1 MNFLQYLQTTKENK
15 PGTSLLILFAILL
28 ISLVLAQ
35 IVAGGLMILMSGIEL
50 SNIGNLIDVLMN
62 SKNGWWAM
70 MLSQGVASIFTF
82 IVPGLL
88 FWYAV
93 EKKQFSDLS
102 FRALPSLQ
110 VFGLVI
116 LIQLFFSPF
125 SGWVQSL
132 NEKMQLPASLEWLE
146 LIMKSME
153 NSAKTLTD
161 FLTKFD
167 SPLELF
173 VALIVIAI
181 IAGIGEELIFRGL
194 IQRKLLLGIKNYH
207 LAIWIS
213 AIIFSGIHM
222 QFYGF
227 FPRMFLGALFGYLY
241 YWSGNIWVPIF
252 AHIFN
257 NGLAVVLMHMVN
269 QKKISPE
276 IEKLDSIPLPYVLA
290 SLLAFIGL
298 MFVFQK
304 SNISNI
310 KDQV

>member
-50 SNIGNLIDVLMN
+50 RNIGNLIDVLMN

-102 FRALPSLQ
+102 FSALPSLQ
-110 VFGLVI
+110 IFGLVI
-116 LIQLFFSPF
+116 LIQLTFSPF

-227 FPRMFLGALFGYLY
+227 FPRMFLGAIFGYLY

-304 SNISNI
+304 SNII
-310 KDQV
+310 AG

>member
-1 MNFLQYLQTTKENK
+1 MDFLQYLQTTKENK

-50 SNIGNLIDVLMN
+50 RNIGNLIDVLMN

-93 EKKQFSDLS
+93 EKKQFNDLS

-110 VFGLVI
+110 IFGLVI
-116 LIQLFFSPF
+116 LIQLSFSPF

-146 LIMKSME
+146 SIMKSME
-153 NSAKTLTD
+153 DSAKTLTD

-167 SPLELF
+167 SPFELF

-276 IEKLDSIPLPYVLA
+276 IEKLDTIPMPYVTV
-290 SLLAFIGL
+290 SVLLFGGL
-298 MFVFQK
+298 MYLFKKKYSEVEQGK
-304 SNISNI
+304 
-310 KDQV
+310 

>member
-50 SNIGNLIDVLMN
+50 RNIGNLIDVLMN

-110 VFGLVI
+110 IFGLVI
-116 LIQLFFSPF
+116 LIQLTFSPF

-132 NEKMQLPASLEWLE
+132 NEKMQLPASLEWH
-146 LIMKSME
+146 
-153 NSAKTLTD
+153 
-161 FLTKFD
+161 
-167 SPLELF
+167 P
-173 VALIVIAI
+173 
-181 IAGIGEELIFRGL
+181 
-194 IQRKLLLGIKNYH
+194 
-207 LAIWIS
+207 
-213 AIIFSGIHM
+213 
-222 QFYGF
+222 
-227 FPRMFLGALFGYLY
+227 P
-241 YWSGNIWVPIF
+241 
-252 AHIFN
+252 
-257 NGLAVVLMHMVN
+257 
-269 QKKISPE
+269 
-276 IEKLDSIPLPYVLA
+276 
-290 SLLAFIGL
+290 
-298 MFVFQK
+298 
-304 SNISNI
+304 
-310 KDQV
+310 

>member
-50 SNIGNLIDVLMN
+50 RNIGNLIDVLMN

-110 VFGLVI
+110 IFGLVI
-116 LIQLFFSPF
+116 LIQLTFSPF

-304 SNISNI
+304 SNISKI

>member
-50 SNIGNLIDVLMN
+50 RNIGNLIDVLMN

-110 VFGLVI
+110 IFGLVI
-116 LIQLFFSPF
+116 LIQLTFSPF

-167 SPLELF
+167 STLELF

-304 SNISNI
+304 SNISKI

>member
-1 MNFLQYLQTTKENK
+1 MDFLQYLQTTKENK

-50 SNIGNLIDVLMN
+50 SNIGNLIEVLMN

-93 EKKQFSDLS
+93 EKKQFNDLS

-110 VFGLVI
+110 IFGFVI
-116 LIQLFFSPF
+116 LIQLLFSPF

-146 LIMKSME
+146 SIMKNME
-153 NSAKTLTD
+153 DSAKTLTD
-161 FLTKFD
+161 FLIKFD
-167 SPLELF
+167 SPFELF

-276 IEKLDSIPLPYVLA
+276 IEKLDTIPMPYVTV
-290 SLLAFIGL
+290 SVLLFGGL
-298 MFVFQK
+298 MYLFKKKYSEVEQGK
-304 SNISNI
+304 
-310 KDQV
+310 

>member
-1 MNFLQYLQTTKENK
+1 MDFLQYLQTTKENK

-50 SNIGNLIDVLMN
+50 SNIGNLIEVLMN

-93 EKKQFSDLS
+93 EKKQFNDLS

-110 VFGLVI
+110 IFGLVI
-116 LIQLFFSPF
+116 LIQLSFSPF

-146 LIMKSME
+146 SIMKSME
-153 NSAKTLTD
+153 DSAKTLTD

-276 IEKLDSIPLPYVLA
+276 IEKLDTIPMPYVTV
-290 SLLAFIGL
+290 SVLLFGGL
-298 MFVFQK
+298 MYLFKKKYSEVEQGK
-304 SNISNI
+304 
-310 KDQV
+310 

>member
-1 MNFLQYLQTTKENK
+1 MDFLQYLQTTKENK

-50 SNIGNLIDVLMN
+50 SNIGNLIEVLMN

-110 VFGLVI
+110 IFGLVI
-116 LIQLFFSPF
+116 LIQLSFSPF

-146 LIMKSME
+146 SIMKSME
-153 NSAKTLTD
+153 DSAKTLTD

-213 AIIFSGIHM
+213 AIIFSCIHM

-276 IEKLDSIPLPYVLA
+276 IEKLDTIPMPYVTV
-290 SLLAFIGL
+290 SVLLFGGL
-298 MFVFQK
+298 MYLFKKKYSEVEQGK
-304 SNISNI
+304 
-310 KDQV
+310 

>member
-50 SNIGNLIDVLMN
+50 RNIGNLIDVLMN

-93 EKKQFSDLS
+93 EKKQFNDLS

-110 VFGLVI
+110 IFGLVI
-116 LIQLFFSPF
+116 LIQLTFSPF

-167 SPLELF
+167 STLELF

-257 NGLAVVLMHMVN
+257 NGLAVVLLHMVN

-304 SNISNI
+304 SNISKI

>member
-1 MNFLQYLQTTKENK
+1 MDFLQYLQTTKENK
-15 PGTSLLILFAILL
+15 PFTSLLILFAILL
-28 ISLVLAQ
+28 TSLALAQ

-50 SNIGNLIDVLMN
+50 SNIGNIIEVLTS
-62 SKNGWWAM
+62 SKNGWWTM
-70 MLSQGVASIFTF
+70 MTSQGVASIFTF
-82 IVPGLL
+82 ILPGLL
-88 FWYAV
+88 FWYV
-93 EKKQFSDLS
+93 IEKKQFSDLN
-102 FRALPSLQ
+102 FKNLPTLS

-116 LIQLFFSPF
+116 LIQMCFSPF
-125 SGWVQSL
+125 SGYIQSL

-146 LIMKSME
+146 LLMKNME
-153 NSAKTLTD
+153 ESAKTLTD

-167 SPLELF
+167 SPVQLIA
-173 VALIVIAI
+173 ALIVIAV

-194 IQRKLLLGIKNYH
+194 IQRKLMLGFNNYH
-207 LAIWIS
+207 LAIWVS
-213 AIIFSGIHM
+213 AILFSGIHM

-276 IEKLDSIPLPYVLA
+276 IEKLDTIPMPYVA
-290 SLLAFIGL
+290 VSVLLFGGL
-298 MFVFQK
+298 MYLFK
-304 SNISNI
+304 KKYTEIE
-310 KDQV
+310 KA

>member
-1 MNFLQYLQTTKENK
+1 MDFLQYLQTTKENK

-50 SNIGNLIDVLMN
+50 SNIGNLIEVLMN
-62 SKNGWWAM
+62 SKNGWWTM

-102 FRALPSLQ
+102 FRALPSVQ
-110 VFGLVI
+110 IFGFVI

-153 NSAKTLTD
+153 DSAKTLTD

-167 SPLELF
+167 SPIQLF

-298 MFVFQK
+298 MFIFQK
-304 SNISNI
+304 SNISKI
-310 KDQV
+310 KSQV